1 MSTPRQVTIRQVA
14 QKAGVS
20 TQTVSRVLNNRP
32 DVAVETRELVQQ
44 VIVQLGYKPSALAR
58 SLIRRRSLT
67 LGVVIA
73 ELGQYGP
80 MRRLLG
86 MEQAATDFGYRLH
99 LSLVHQPEMENSDQ
113 ILDELL
119 AWHVDGIIWA
129 IPEVGH
135 NRIWLQRKASQ
146 LPVPVVLICEQP
158 LYSEHA
164 VSIDNRAGGLQATR
178 HLLAQGYQSVG
189 IITGPL
195 NWAAAQQRLLGWQE
209 ALTTYQSR
217 QMFEGDWSAASG
229 EQGLHQLRRQ
239 YPELDAVF
247 VSNDQMALGVLQAA
261 HELGLRVP
269 EDLGVI
275 GFDNIPEASYFYP
288 PLSTVRHKL
297 TDQGKIAVQKL
308 IEIIEARRNKTA
320 LSPAEITL
328 LQPELLIR
336 RSSVRSA
343 SNKEG
348 VIHYD

>member
-1 MSTPRQVTIRQVA
+1 MSVHKQVTIRQVA

-20 TQTVSRVLNNRP
+20 TQTVSRVLNDRP
-32 DVAVETRELVQQ
+32 DVAAETRELVQQ
-44 VIVQLGYKPSALAR
+44 IINQLGYKPSALAR

-73 ELGQYGP
+73 ELGHYGP
-80 MRRLLG
+80 IRRLLG
-86 MEQAATDFGYRLH
+86 IEQGATEFGYRLH
-99 LSLVHQPEMENSDQ
+99 LSLVHQPEIDKGDQ

-129 IPEVGH
+129 VPEVGH

-146 LPVPVVLICEQP
+146 VPVPVVLICEQP

-164 VSIDNRAGGLQATR
+164 VSIDNRAGGLLAAQHLLSQGYR
-178 HLLAQGYQSVG
+178 HLG

-195 NWAAAQQRLLGWQE
+195 SWVVSQQRLLGWQQ
-209 ALTTYQSR
+209 ALPTYQNR
-217 QMFEGDWSAASG
+217 QIFEGDWSAASG
-229 EQGLHQLRRQ
+229 EQGLYQLRQQ

-261 HELGLRVP
+261 HRLNLRIP

-275 GFDNIPEASYFYP
+275 GFDNIPEAGYFYP
-288 PLSTVRHKL
+288 PLSTIRHKL
-297 TDQGKIAVQKL
+297 MDQGKIAVQKL
-308 IEIIEARRNKTA
+308 IEIIEARQNKTT
-320 LSPAEITL
+320 LLPPEITL

-336 RSSVRSA
+336 KSSARSMV
-343 SNKEG
+343 
-348 VIHYD
+348 

>member
-1 MSTPRQVTIRQVA
+1 MATPRQVTIRQVA

-32 DVAVETRELVQQ
+32 DVAAKTRETVQQ
-44 VIVQLGYKPSALAR
+44 VIDQLGYKPSALAR
-58 SLIRRRSLT
+58 SLIRRRSQT
-67 LGVVIA
+67 VGVVIA

-86 MEQAATDFGYRLH
+86 MEQAATEHGYRLH

-164 VSIDNRAGGLQATR
+164 VSIDNRAGGLLATR
-178 HLLAQGYQSVG
+178 HLLDQGYQHVG

-195 NWAAAQQRLLGWQE
+195 SWAAAQQRLLGWQE
-209 ALTTYQSR
+209 ALTAYQNR

-229 EQGLHQLRRQ
+229 EQGLYQLRRQ

-261 HELGLRVP
+261 HQLGLCVP
-269 EDLGVI
+269 KDLGVI

-288 PLSTVRHKL
+288 PLSTIRHKL

-320 LSPAEITL
+320 LLPAEITL

-336 RSSVRSA
+336 KSSVRSSS
-343 SNKEG
+343 SNKE
-348 VIHYD
+348 

>member
-1 MSTPRQVTIRQVA
+1 MSVHKQVTIRQVA

-32 DVAVETRELVQQ
+32 DVSAETRELVQQ
-44 VIVQLGYKPSALAR
+44 IINQLGYRPSALAR

-80 MRRLLG
+80 IRRLMG
-86 MEQAATDFGYRLH
+86 IEQGATEFGYRLH
-99 LSLVHQPEMENSDQ
+99 LSLVHQPEIDKGDQ

-129 IPEVGH
+129 VPEVGR
-135 NRIWLQRKASQ
+135 NRIWLQRKVSQ
-146 LPVPVVLICEQP
+146 VPVPVVLICEQP
-158 LYSEHA
+158 LYSEYA
-164 VSIDNRAGGLQATR
+164 VSIDNRAGGLLAAQ
-178 HLLAQGYQSVG
+178 HLLAQGYQHLG

-195 NWAAAQQRLLGWQE
+195 SWVGAQQRLLGWQD
-209 ALTTYQSR
+209 ALITYQNR
-217 QMFEGDWSAASG
+217 QIFEGDWSAASG
-229 EQGLHQLRRQ
+229 EQGLYQLRQQ

-261 HELGLRVP
+261 HRLNLRIP

-275 GFDNIPEASYFYP
+275 GFDNIPEAGYFYP
-288 PLSTVRHKL
+288 PLSTIRHRL
-297 TDQGKIAVQKL
+297 ADQGKIAVQKL
-308 IEIIEARRNKTA
+308 IEIIEARQSDTI

-328 LQPELLIR
+328 LQPELLVR
-336 RSSVRSA
+336 KSSVRSM
-343 SNKEG
+343 
-348 VIHYD
+348 V

>member
-86 MEQAATDFGYRLH
+86 MEQAATEYGYRLH
-99 LSLVHQPEMENSDQ
+99 MSLVHQPEVENSDQ

-129 IPEVGH
+129 IRNWY

-146 LPVPVVLICEQP
+146 LRCRWWHCEQP
-158 LYSEHA
+158 LWPG
-164 VSIDNRAGGLQATR
+164 R
-178 HLLAQGYQSVG
+178 
-189 IITGPL
+189 
-195 NWAAAQQRLLGWQE
+195 
-209 ALTTYQSR
+209 
-217 QMFEGDWSAASG
+217 
-229 EQGLHQLRRQ
+229 
-239 YPELDAVF
+239 
-247 VSNDQMALGVLQAA
+247 
-261 HELGLRVP
+261 
-269 EDLGVI
+269 
-275 GFDNIPEASYFYP
+275 
-288 PLSTVRHKL
+288 
-297 TDQGKIAVQKL
+297 
-308 IEIIEARRNKTA
+308 ARRF
-320 LSPAEITL
+320 
-328 LQPELLIR
+328 
-336 RSSVRSA
+336 
-343 SNKEG
+343 
-348 VIHYD
+348 D